1 MSRKLKVLD
10 LFSGIGGFALGLDST
25 GFFETVKFVEMD
37 KYCQKVLRKNF
48 PNIPIEEDIKNVEGK
63 EYEADVVVGGFPCQP
78 FSVAGKQK
86 GTNDNRYLW
95 PEMLRL
101 IKEIK
106 PEFVIGENVQ
116 GIINLQNG
124 MVLRQVQDE
133 LESEGFEVQCFLIP
147 ASGIGAWHQRYRV
160 WIVGH
165 SQHNGLLAAEKRCR
179 DEKDYGGSQKGEN
192 ETIEP
197 TRTSGSKDNE
207 DVSNTENWIGQSTE
221 RQGRES
227 IRRGSDD
234 RIWSKGKRENIK
246 TDVSNTDTRLS
257 IGENE
262 EVQTRRD
269 TVDSSSSRGGDENVS
284 NTKQERLQRYDKLQ
298 AEQTETSIGSVERG
312 STKKNVSDTEII
324 GTRESRNIDQEKR
337 NESSGS
343 TQSNSSSQDV
353 SNTNSGIRGGG
364 RTIGQSGENKVW
376 RFYSEEEEQTTHDLR
391 SETIGRDALF
401 REEKIIL
408 QSNNERQQES
418 NTSKESEGQTLDN
431 RRYDKHERDVTDTN
445 EQRTQVSTEGEY
457 TGIEMFGSSSQKTW
471 WQTQSDLCGVPNGIS
486 YGLDKNRANRI
497 KTLGNA
503 IVPQIAR
510 EIGLAIKKV
519 VSEDII

>member
-1 MSRKLKVLD
+1 VSRKLKVLD

-160 WIVGH
+160 WIVAH
-165 SQHNGLLAAEKRCR
+165 SQHNGLLAAESRCNE
-179 DEKDYGGSQKGEN
+179 EKNRVEKKHRKEN
-192 ETIEP
+192 SSTGKSIGASP
-197 TRTSGSKDNE
+197 IRKTDNGYE
-207 DVSNTENWIGQSTE
+207 DVSNTEIIGTGESRDTDQEKRNESCSPTQSN
-221 RQGRES
+221 S
-227 IRRGSDD
+227 S
-234 RIWSKGKRENIK
+234 SEN
-246 TDVSNTDTRLS
+246 VSNTDTRLS

-262 EVQTRRD
+262 EVQARRE
-269 TVDSSSSRGGDENVS
+269 TIDSGSPRGGEIKLSRENVENPNSRGGRREERSGQDDITRSSRE
-284 NTKQERLQRYDKLQ
+284 KQNHNPD
-298 AEQTETSIGSVERG
+298 ETSKGR
-312 STKKNVSDTEII
+312 
-324 GTRESRNIDQEKR
+324 GTRNFKITD
-337 NESSGS
+337 
-343 TQSNSSSQDV
+343 DV
-353 SNTNSGIRGGG
+353 SNTNSSLRGGR
-364 RTIGQSGENKVW
+364 RTISLSGEDKVW
-376 RFYSEEEEQTTHDLR
+376 RFRVEEKGIRDNVRIETVGRNAVSGEDVSNTEHEGLQGGQRNDKGEGRQILSPEQHDGDEVR
-391 SETIGRDALF
+391 SKTGRIDGVQ
-401 REEKIIL
+401 REERYVTNT
-408 QSNNERQQES
+408 NNER
-418 NTSKESEGQTLDN
+418 
-431 RRYDKHERDVTDTN
+431 
-445 EQRTQVSTEGEY
+445 TQISTEGGH
-457 TGIEMFGSSSQKTW
+457 TGIEMSGSSGQKTW
-471 WQTQSDLCGVPNGIS
+471 WQIESDLCGVPNGIS
-486 YGLDKNRANRI
+486 YELDKDRANRI

-519 VSEDII
+519 INEDSNI

>member
-1 MSRKLKVLD
+1 VSRKLKVLD

-25 GFFETVKFVEMD
+25 GFFETVKFVEKD

-63 EYEADVVVGGFPCQP
+63 EYSADVVVGGFPCQP

-86 GTNDNRYLW
+86 GTNDDRYLW

-101 IKEIK
+101 IREIK

-124 MVLRQVQDE
+124 MVLRQVQDQ

-179 DEKDYGGSQKGEN
+179 DKKDYGGSQKREN

-197 TRTSGSKDNE
+197 TRASGSRNHE
-207 DVSNTENWIGQSTE
+207 DVSNTDSNGEKWDKSEDGQ
-221 RQGRES
+221 
-227 IRRGSDD
+227 GS
-234 RIWSKGKRENIK
+234 RIEQISQD
-246 TDVSNTDTRLS
+246 DVSNTHTRLS

-262 EVQTRRD
+262 EVQTRGNTINSGSSRRGEENVRN
-269 TVDSSSSRGGDENVS
+269 TNDSRCKDRSEQHRWQQTQSEERINSSSRSNTVSKKHKIENVS
-284 NTKQERLQRYDKLQ
+284 NTESISSNEREPRD
-298 AEQTETSIGSVERG
+298 S
-312 STKKNVSDTEII
+312 KK
-324 GTRESRNIDQEKR
+324 ESREKR
-337 NESSGS
+337 KVGIE
-343 TQSNSSSQDV
+343 TRRDDSNGTTNDV
-353 SNTNSGIRGGG
+353 SNTNESLRGGG
-364 RTIGQSGENKVW
+364 RTITHGGENKVW
-376 RFYSEEEEQTTHDLR
+376 RFCVEEERNRSNLR
-391 SETIGRDALF
+391 SKTIGRNAVS
-401 REEKIIL
+401 RE
-408 QSNNERQQES
+408 
-418 NTSKESEGQTLDN
+418 
-431 RRYDKHERDVTDTN
+431 DVPDTN
-445 EQRTQVSTEGEY
+445 SERLQGRGVSTDLETEQRTIGAKDSVEEQ
-457 TGIEMFGSSSQKTW
+457 QTW
-471 WQTQSDLCGVPNGIS
+471 WQIESNICGVPNGIS
-486 YGLDKNRANRI
+486 YELDKDRSNRI

-510 EIGLAIKKV
+510 EFGLAIKKV
-519 VSEDII
+519 LSDEDII